1 MRAGILR
8 ILIYVSAA
16 AVMVLISGC
25 DESKKDKGSPT
36 RRELE
41 KSQAKLESG
50 VTIGEVAE
58 VFSPEFIN
66 VQGYAIVGG
75 LAGTG
80 SADCPPK
87 IRGYLKQYILR
98 HVPTEDVDKFIN
110 SPDTAV
116 VFAEGL
122 LPVSGSK
129 NTLFDVRV
137 TAPGATQTTSLEHG
151 QLYGA
156 DLRAA
161 GRFSMTTRVLANVK
175 GPVYIDKID
184 SWGHPTAGYI
194 LAGGR
199 TLDDYKI
206 MLSLTEPDYLISN
219 AIRSKLVERFGQG
232 AANALSAGQVEVM
245 LPTQYAGRKQRF
257 ISIVKATYLSL
268 TNQARREKINALVSQ
283 LTGPGDRDSA
293 EIGLEAIGKESLD
306 RLGGLLNST
315 DGDARFRAARCMLN
329 LGSDKGLNIIRETAF
344 DAGSSRR
351 TEAIDAIAEA
361 AKRSD
366 AAGICRR
373 LLRDN
378 DVRIK
383 LLVYEHLRRMD
394 DLAIA
399 EEVIGRS
406 FYLENIS
413 LARDKLVYVSR
424 SGMPRIAVFG
434 GPIYCKGDLFVQSD
448 DANITLNA
456 VTGQDGITIIRKIP
470 GKPEIPPV
478 SLKCS
483 YELSDIIR
491 TLGSEPIRRRQTD
504 RIGLGV
510 SYSDII
516 ALLNK
521 MVEKGA
527 IDCEFQAGPLPQ
539 IGLK

>member
-1 MRAGILR
+1 MRAGLFR
-8 ILIYVSAA
+8 IFVYISASA
-16 AVMVLISGC
+16 MLVLISGC
-25 DESKKDKGSPT
+25 DESKKDTGSPT

-50 VTIGEVAE
+50 VTIGEAAQ
-58 VFSPEFIN
+58 VFSPEFLN

-80 SADCPPK
+80 SAECPPK

-98 HVPTEDVDKFIN
+98 HMPSEDVDKFIN

-116 VFAEGL
+116 VIAEGM
-122 LPVSGSK
+122 LPMAGGRNAV
-129 NTLFDVRV
+129 FDVRV
-137 TAPGATQTTSLEHG
+137 TAPGSTQTTSLEHG

-156 DLRAA
+156 DLRPT
-161 GRFSMTTRVLANVK
+161 GRFSMTTRVLAHVE

-184 SWGHPTAGYI
+184 SSGHPTVGYI

-206 MLSLTEPDYLISN
+206 MLSLPEPDYLIAN
-219 AIRSKLVERFGQG
+219 AIRNKLIERFGQG
-232 AANALSAGQVEVM
+232 TANALSAGQVEVT
-245 LPTQYAGRKQRF
+245 LPAQYAGRKQWF
-257 ISIVKATYLSL
+257 ISIVKATHLSL
-268 TNQARREKINALVSQ
+268 SNQARQEKINELISQ
-283 LTGPGDRDSA
+283 LTGPGDRNGA
-293 EIGLEAIGKESLD
+293 EIAIEAIGKESLGP
-306 RLGGLLNST
+306 LGGLLNST

-329 LGSDKGLNIIRETAF
+329 MGSDKGLNIMREIAF
-344 DAGSSRR
+344 DTGSSRR

-366 AAGICRR
+366 AAGMCRR

-383 LLVYEHLRRMD
+383 LLAYEHLRRMD

-399 EEVIGRS
+399 EELIGRS

-413 LARDKLVYVSR
+413 LAREPLVFVSR
-424 SGMPRIAVFG
+424 SGAPRIAVFG

-448 DANITLNA
+448 DANITLNS
-456 VTGQDGITIIRKIP
+456 VTGQEGVAIIRKIP
-470 GKPEIPPV
+470 GKPEIPPI

-491 TLGSEPIRRRQTD
+491 TLGSEPVRRKQTD
-504 RIGLGV
+504 RSGLGV

>member
-1 MRAGILR
+1 MRAGLFKIFVY
-8 ILIYVSAA
+8 ISAS
-16 AVMVLISGC
+16 AVLVLISGC
-25 DESKKDKGSPT
+25 VESKKDKGRPT

-41 KSQAKLESG
+41 KSWAKLESG

-58 VFSPEFIN
+58 VFSPKFIR
-66 VQGYAIVGG
+66 VEGYAIVGG

-98 HVPTEDVDKFIN
+98 HVPTENVDKFIN

-116 VFAEGL
+116 VIVEGL

-156 DLRAA
+156 ELRAT
-161 GRFSMTTRVLANVK
+161 GRFSMTARVLANVK

-184 SWGHPTAGYI
+184 SQGRPTAGYI

-199 TLDDYKI
+199 TLDDYKM

-219 AIRSKLVERFGQG
+219 AIRSKLIERFGQG
-232 AANALSAGQVEVM
+232 AANALSAGQVKVT
-245 LPTQYAGRKQRF
+245 LPAQYAGRKQRF
-257 ISIVKATYLSL
+257 ISIIKVTYLSL
-268 TNQARREKINALVSQ
+268 TNQMRREKINALVSQ

-306 RLGGLLNST
+306 RLGELLNST

-344 DAGSSRR
+344 DVGSSRR

-361 AKRSD
+361 AKRRD

-378 DVRIK
+378 DVRIR

-413 LARDKLVYVSR
+413 LARDKLIYVSR

-448 DANITLNA
+448 DSNITLNA

-516 ALLNK
+516 AMLNK

>member
-1 MRAGILR
+1 
-8 ILIYVSAA
+8 
-16 AVMVLISGC
+16 
-25 DESKKDKGSPT
+25 
-36 RRELE
+36 
-41 KSQAKLESG
+41 
-50 VTIGEVAE
+50 
-58 VFSPEFIN
+58 
-66 VQGYAIVGG
+66 
-75 LAGTG
+75 
-80 SADCPPK
+80 
-87 IRGYLKQYILR
+87 
-98 HVPTEDVDKFIN
+98 VDKFIY
-110 SPDTAV
+110 SPDSAGV
-116 VFAEGL
+116 IDVGL
-122 LPVSGSK
+122 LPISGCK
-129 NTLFDVRV
+129 NTLFDVGV

-175 GPVYIDKID
+175 GPVYIHKID

-268 TNQARREKINALVSQ
+268 TNQMRQEKINALVSQ

-306 RLGGLLNST
+306 RLGELLNST

-378 DVRIK
+378 DVRIR

-413 LARDKLVYVSR
+413 LARDKLIYVSR

-527 IDCEFQAGPLPQ
+527 IDCDFQAGPLPQ

>member
-1 MRAGILR
+1 MRAGLLR
-8 ILIYVSAA
+8 ILIYVSAS

-25 DESKKDKGSPT
+25 VESKKDKGSPT

-41 KSQAKLESG
+41 KSWAKLESG

-58 VFSPEFIN
+58 VFSPKFIR
-66 VQGYAIVGG
+66 VEGYAIVGG

-98 HVPTEDVDKFIN
+98 HVPTENVDKFIN

-122 LPVSGSK
+122 LPISGSK

-156 DLRAA
+156 DLRAV

-184 SWGHPTAGYI
+184 SWGRPTAGYI

-219 AIRSKLVERFGQG
+219 AIRSKLVERFGQE
-232 AANALSAGQVEVM
+232 AANALSAGQVKVT
-245 LPTQYAGRKQRF
+245 LPAQYAGRKQRF
-257 ISIVKATYLSL
+257 ISIIKATYLSL
-268 TNQARREKINALVSQ
+268 TNQMRQEKINALVSQ
-283 LTGPGDRDSA
+283 LTGSGDRDSA

-378 DVRIK
+378 DVRIR

-424 SGMPRIAVFG
+424 SGIPRIAVFG

-448 DANITLNA
+448 DANITLNS

-491 TLGSEPIRRRQTD
+491 TLGSEPIRRRQTG